1 MQNYVEKGNTGWN
14 ELKELGLDAK
24 FQAQLDYSE
33 WTRMQPKSLI
43 YLVDETG
50 VEPVTSSLRTMR
62 I

>member
-14 ELKELGLDAK
+14 ELKELGLDSK

-50 VEPVTSSLRTMR
+50 VEPATSSLRTM
-62 I
+62 